1 MKLNSISFQFVCLFL
16 VNLISFNLQAGDKLI
31 ERFTVAAPKSAP
43 LVFKDETGKPQGFL
57 VEYFELVQQQTD
69 LTIDVSVMP
78 WARALHEVK
87 IGRVNA
93 LMPAIYTDERAQFLY
108 YPKLPLFNSQ
118 RVLVKRVND
127 PITFND
133 VKQIGKDKT
142 IVKIRSMSMGRNL
155 DFAEKLNLITVV
167 EVRDFDHAIQ
177 MLVSEHADIVI
188 CDKTIAHSSITRLG
202 LKGKIEV
209 LKFDEPTEAGY
220 LTFSKMFA
228 KEYNVDELME
238 KIQLVQSLPQYQK
251 LKEKYLK

>member
-1 MKLNSISFQFVCLFL
+1 MKWNSIYSQFIFL
-16 VNLISFNLQAGDKLI
+16 LLLNLISLYSHAGHKTI
-31 ERFTVAAPKSAP
+31 ESFTVAAPKSAP
-43 LVFKDETGKPQGFL
+43 LVFKDENGKPQGFL
-57 VEYFELVQQQTD
+57 VEYFELVQQQTN
-69 LTIDVSVMP
+69 LTINVSVMP

-108 YPKLPLFNSQ
+108 YPKLPLFDSQ

-127 PITFND
+127 PIAFND

-155 DFAEKLNLITVV
+155 DFAEKLNLINVI

-188 CDKTIAHSSITRLG
+188 CAKTIAHSSINRLG
-202 LKGKIEV
+202 LTDKIEV

-220 LTFSKMFA
+220 LTFSKGFA
-228 KEYNVDELME
+228 EEYNVDELME
-238 KIQLVQSLPQYQK
+238 KIQLVQNLPQYQL